1 MIEANV
7 YGRPII
13 IGRWPT
19 RAEKEQELA
28 AKLLR
33 TLSTI
38 ESVMGVK
45 LSWAADIGDED
56 RIVMRPFPTDLE
68 PEAIDLRPFTT
79 LGDDDR
85 VWTRGGVALP
95 LYGGPDGLPEGE
107 LVSVTGTVGASTR
120 LGNSVRIAFRTDDP
134 RRLPS
139 STGLATLV
147 QFVGEI
153 WETDWCAAFT
163 DEISDRVNRPIGQPG
178 VGLVTYWADSLQPS
192 LPALDEATVRKTAKG
207 TIAVIHD
214 LDSEHAI
221 AYARKVHAA
230 RT

>member
-1 MIEANV
+1 MIEANA
-7 YGRPII
+7 YRRPII

-19 RAEKEQELA
+19 RVEKEPELA
-28 AKLLR
+28 AKLLN

-45 LSWAADIGDED
+45 LSWAADVGDED
-56 RIVMRPFPTDLE
+56 RIVMRPFPTDRE
-68 PEAIDLRPFTT
+68 PAAVDLRPFMT
-79 LGDDDR
+79 LGDDDL

-95 LYGGPDGLPEGE
+95 LYGSTNGLPEGE

-120 LGNSVRIAFRTDDP
+120 LGNSLRVAFRTDDP
-134 RRLPS
+134 YRLPS

-147 QFVGEI
+147 ELVGEI
-153 WETDWCAAFT
+153 WEADWCAVFT
-163 DEISDRVNRPIGQPG
+163 NEISDKVNRPIGQPG

-192 LPALDEATVRKTAKG
+192 LPALDEATVRKTTKG
-207 TIAVIHD
+207 TLAVIRD